1 MSISFS
7 EKRRRGRKKCG
18 HEVGILAA
26 LVQKNK
32 EYINIIKKLSSIES
46 YVSKI
51 YEKNYQTLDKVLAF
65 VPGLCFYIRMLKRQS
80 DQQSKIELVSIGE
93 LVPQDHHL
101 RKIDKAINFS
111 FIYDKVKDLYCQDN
125 GRPCIDPVVLF
136 KMLFIGYLFGIR
148 SEQRL
153 VKEIEVNVAYRW
165 FLGFTLTD
173 KVPHASTF
181 SQNRRR
187 RFNESSV
194 YQDIFDE
201 IVYQAIR
208 RRMVDG
214 KTLYTDSTHLK
225 ASANKGKYD
234 KKLVLQST
242 RGYIEELER
251 DITADREKHGKKPLP
266 ARESAPAT
274 KEIKVSTTDPESG
287 YLVREGKPKGFFYL
301 DHRTVDGKC
310 AIITDTFVTAGNVH
324 DSQPYL
330 DRLDRQRKQF
340 GFKVQA
346 AGLDAGY
353 FTPHICKGLME
364 RTIYG
369 VIGYSRPTHREGYL
383 RKKDFTYDEAADCYL
398 CPQNQILC
406 YRTTNRDG
414 YCEYVSEPS
423 ICRACELLGQCTTS
437 KNCVKIVTRHVWQ
450 DYKDEVNSHRYEDRG
465 KAIYKRRKETV
476 ERSFADGKELHGH
489 RYARFRGLSRVQAQC
504 LLSAACQNMKK
515 IALLLWRKGQ
525 TPAPESFSS
534 IKQPVST
541 VFTWLKRIFVSS
553 PDFTA
558 AA

>member
-1 MSISFS
+1 
-7 EKRRRGRKKCG
+7 
-18 HEVGILAA
+18 
-26 LVQKNK
+26 
-32 EYINIIKKLSSIES
+32 
-46 YVSKI
+46 
-51 YEKNYQTLDKVLAF
+51 
-65 VPGLCFYIRMLKRQS
+65 MLKRQS
-80 DQQSKIELVSIGE
+80 SQQIKIELVSIEE
-93 LVPQDHHL
+93 LVPKDHLL
-101 RKIDKAINFS
+101 RKIDSAIDFG
-111 FIYDKVKDLYCQDN
+111 FIYEKVKDLYCPDN
-125 GRPCIDPVVLF
+125 GRPAIDPVVLF

-187 RFNESSV
+187 RFNESGV
-194 YQDIFDE
+194 YQEIFDE
-201 IVYQAIR
+201 IVFQAIK

-225 ASANKGKYD
+225 ASANKGNYD

-242 RGYIEELER
+242 RDYIDELER
-251 DITADREKHGKKPLP
+251 DIVADRHAHGKKPLP
-266 ARESAPAT
+266 VRESSPAT
-274 KEIKVSTTDPESG
+274 KEIKVSRTDPDSG

-310 AIITDTFVTAGNVH
+310 AIITDTFVTPGNVH

-330 DRLDRQRKQF
+330 KRLDRQRERF
-340 GFKVQA
+340 GFKVQS

-353 FTPHICKGLME
+353 FTPHICKGLTE

-383 RKKDFTYDEAADCYL
+383 RKKDFVYDESSDCYL
-398 CPQNQILC
+398 CPQNQILH
-406 YRTTNRDG
+406 YRTTTRDG
-414 YCEYVSEPS
+414 YREYVSDPS
-423 ICRACELLGQCTTS
+423 FCCSCDLLGQCTTG
-437 KNCVKIVTRHVWQ
+437 KNCIKVVTRHVWQ
-450 DYKDEVNSHRYEDRG
+450 DYKDEINSHRYEDQG

-489 RYARFRGLSRVQAQC
+489 RYARFRGLSKVQAQC

-515 IALLLWRKGQ
+515 IALLLWNKGQ
-525 TPAPESFSS
+525 TPP
-534 IKQPVST
+534 KQPFGAIKESVIS
-541 VFTWLKRIFVSS
+541 VFVRLKRR
-553 PDFTA
+553 FTFTPNFSIA
-558 AA
+558 A